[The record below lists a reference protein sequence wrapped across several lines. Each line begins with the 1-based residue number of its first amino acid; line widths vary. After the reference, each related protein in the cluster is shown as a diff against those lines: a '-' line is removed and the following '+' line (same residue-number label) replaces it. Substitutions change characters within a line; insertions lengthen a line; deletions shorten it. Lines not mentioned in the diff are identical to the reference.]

1 MAVSF
6 VMQKDIDLF
15 PNQTDRASVT
25 SLLKVGWYLDQILLR
40 IIDYGGMYKWVL
52 LEQKL
57 LLWNFYSATQEENN
71 ITLI

>member
-15 PNQTDRASVT
+15 PDQTDKASVT

-40 IIDYGGMYKWVL
+40 IIDYGGTYKWAL

-57 LLWNFYSATQEENN
+57 LLWKFYSATQEENN

>member
-15 PNQTDRASVT
+15 PNLTDKASVS

-40 IIDYGGMYKWVL
+40 IIDYGGMYKWTL

>member
-1 MAVSF
+1 MVVSF

-15 PNQTDRASVT
+15 PNQTDKASVT

-40 IIDYGGMYKWVL
+40 IIDYGGMYKWAL
-52 LEQKL
+52 QEQKL
-57 LLWNFYSATQEENN
+57 LLWNFHSATQEENN

>member
-15 PNQTDRASVT
+15 RNQTDKASVT

-40 IIDYGGMYKWVL
+40 KIDYGGMYKWAL

-57 LLWNFYSATQEENN
+57 LLWNFHSAMQEENN